1 MLQNMQ
7 ETSTVSNMTDI
18 DISKPF
24 IIETTMDKW
33 NDIISFNQLFL
44 TNFVFRGQ
52 CNALWKLQSSLHR
65 FVENSHPS
73 YVDKNIPVIYE
84 QKMIR
89 EFQYKFPLYDT
100 TKHINKENSVEWL
113 TLMQHYG
120 APTRL
125 LDFSRSIFI
134 ALYFA
139 LDGGYQNDSI
149 IWAINKSAVQSAY
162 VKSYCEKHDC
172 HTVGEDELNEYIRGI
187 ANSVIGRILP
197 MDIKQQVLPI
207 YPEIVNER
215 ISIQQGL
222 FLMTNDLRNEF
233 DEVLYKF
240 LDVNDSIIKVKPTK
254 LLNLSY
260 HEQAKH
266 GLKNLV
272 MFKFIIPAR
281 FKWLLTQLLIQMN
294 ITAET
299 LYPGLS
305 GMAKSLS
312 RLQLRQSFVY
322 DD

>member
-1 MLQNMQ
+1 
-7 ETSTVSNMTDI
+7 MTDF

-52 CNALWKLQSSLHR
+52 CNSSWKLQSSLHR
-65 FVENSHPS
+65 LVENCLPA
-73 YVDKNIPVIYE
+73 YIDKNIPIFYE

-89 EFQYKFPLYDT
+89 EFQYKFPLYDS
-100 TKHINKENSVEWL
+100 TKHINKGNSIEWL

-125 LDFSRSIFI
+125 IDFSRSIFI

-139 LDGGYQNDSI
+139 LDGGAQNDSI
-149 IWAINKSAVQSAY
+149 IWAVNKNSVRSAY
-162 VKSYCEKHDC
+162 TAAYCKEHDC
-172 HTVGEDELNEYIRGI
+172 NSVSEDSLNKYIRDI
-187 ANSVIGRILP
+187 ANKAIGRVLP
-197 MDIKQQVLPI
+197 IDEKQLILPI

-222 FLMTNDLRNEF
+222 FLMSNDLRNDF
-233 DEVLYKF
+233 DSVLFSF
-240 LDVNDSIIKVKPTK
+240 LDVSDNIIKIEPTG

-272 MFKFIIPAR
+272 MFKFIIPVR
-281 FKWLLTQLLIQMN
+281 FKWQLTQLLTQMN

-312 RLQLRQSFVY
+312 RLHLRQPYVY

>member
-1 MLQNMQ
+1 MN
-7 ETSTVSNMTDI
+7 DI

-24 IIETTMDKW
+24 VLETTMDKW

-52 CNALWKLQSSLHR
+52 CNASWKLQSSLHR
-65 FVENSHPS
+65 LVESCHPS
-73 YVDKNIPVIYE
+73 YIDKNIPVIYE

-89 EFQYKFPLYDT
+89 EFQYKYSLYDT
-100 TKHINKENSVEWL
+100 TKHIDKGNSIEWL

-125 LDFSRSIFI
+125 IDFSKSIFV
-134 ALYFA
+134 ALFFA

-149 IWAINKSAVQSAY
+149 IWAVNKSAVRSAY
-162 VKSYCEKHDC
+162 VGSYCEKHEC
-172 HTVGEDELNEYIRGI
+172 CTVGEDELNEYIRRI
-187 ANSVIGRILP
+187 ANSVIGRVLP
-197 MDIKQQVLPI
+197 KNVKQQVLPI
-207 YPEIVNER
+207 YPDIANER

-233 DEVLYKF
+233 NEVLFQF
-240 LDVNDSIIKVKPTK
+240 LDINDNIIKVEPTN

-272 MFKFIIPAR
+272 MFKFVIPAR
-281 FKWLLTQLLIQMN
+281 FKWLPTQLLTQMN

-312 RLQLRQSFVY
+312 RLHLRQNSVY